1 MTREPYRPTVPD
13 FGAQPEENELDRNG
27 HPNLARTYIAPNPMQ
42 EPEPQPHYAEIADAT
57 SEHADAPPP
66 PYTAQTITNRHG
78 KNVLRLRFE
87 NFEALE
93 RFFVEELIGS
103 DMMKGSASKVI
114 GTTLLIWDR
123 N

>member
-13 FGAQPEENELDRNG
+13 FDALERAAAQGEEALE
-27 HPNLARTYIAPNPMQ
+27 A
-42 EPEPQPHYAEIADAT
+42 HYAEIADAT

-66 PYTAQTITNRHG
+66 PYTAQTITNKHG

-87 NFEALE
+87 NFEELE
-93 RFFVEELIGS
+93 RFFMDELIGS

-123 N
+123 

>member
-13 FGAQPEENELDRNG
+13 FGRNNEENPVDRNG
-27 HPNLARTYIAPNPMQ
+27 HPNLARPYV

-66 PYTAQTITNRHG
+66 PYTAQTITNKHG
-78 KNVLRLRFE
+78 KNVLRLRFQSFDE
-87 NFEALE
+87 LE
-93 RFFVEELIGS
+93 RFFMDELIGS
-103 DMMKGSASKVI
+103 DAMKGSASKVI

>member
-13 FGAQPEENELDRNG
+13 FGRNNEENPVDRNG
-27 HPNLARTYIAPNPMQ
+27 HPNLDRPYV
-42 EPEPQPHYAEIADAT
+42 EPQPHYAEIADAT

-66 PYTAQTITNRHG
+66 PYTAQTVTNKHG
-78 KNVLRLRFE
+78 KDVLRLRFN
-87 NFEALE
+87 NFEELE
-93 RFFVEELIGS
+93 RFFMDELIGS
-103 DMMKGSASKVI
+103 DAMKGSASKVI

>member
-1 MTREPYRPTVPD
+1 M
-13 FGAQPEENELDRNG
+13 DRNV
-27 HPNLARTYIAPNPMQ
+27 HPNQARPCV
-42 EPEPQPHYAEIADAT
+42 EPETRPHFEEIADAT

-78 KNVLRLRFE
+78 KKVLRLRFE
-87 NFEALE
+87 DFEELE
-93 RFFVEELIGS
+93 RFFMDELIGP
-103 DMMKGSASKVI
+103 DAMKGSASKVI

>member
-1 MTREPYRPTVPD
+1 MPD

-27 HPNLARTYIAPNPMQ
+27 HPDLTRTYIAPNPTQ
-42 EPEPQPHYAEIADAT
+42 EPEPRPHYAEIADAT
-57 SEHADAPPP
+57 SEHADAPRP
-66 PYTAQTITNRHG
+66 PYTVQTITNKHG
-78 KNVLRLRFE
+78 KAVLRLRFE
-87 NFEALE
+87 SFEALE
-93 RFFVEELIGS
+93 TYFADELIGS

>member
-13 FGAQPEENELDRNG
+13 FCRVAGESTEAF
-27 HPNLARTYIAPNPMQ
+27 
-42 EPEPQPHYAEIADAT
+42 QPHYAEIADAT

-66 PYTAQTITNRHG
+66 PYTAQTITNKHG

-87 NFEALE
+87 DFEELE
-93 RFFVEELIGS
+93 RFFMDELIGS
-103 DMMKGSASKVI
+103 DAMKGSASKVI

-123 N
+123 